1 MTAVDS
7 NSGRPAE
14 SRPRRLLVIHNPV
27 AGQCNRHRYREVL
40 RHLRLLGC
48 QVAVR
53 ETGGRGDA
61 ERFAREAREAD
72 YDAMVVAGGDGT
84 INEAANGL
92 IGSDLPLAV
101 LPLGTA
107 NVLANEIG
115 MPKGPAAIARAIAE
129 GPARPVHFGLA
140 NGRCFLMMA
149 GIGFD
154 AHVVANVDPRLKRFV
169 GKLAFFAEVFT
180 RMAQFP
186 FRPYR
191 VTVDGRP
198 YEAASAVI
206 ANGHFYGGR
215 FTCAPL
221 ARLDDP
227 LLQVCLFTGSG
238 RWRVLRYGLWLMLG
252 RLPHLPDVLVVP
264 GVRVTA
270 EGAIGEPVQGDGDVI
285 GAAPLSVHVAG
296 GTMHLIAP

>member
-1 MTAVDS
+1 MTAVEPS
-7 NSGRPAE
+7 PSAPAKP
-14 SRPRRLLVIHNPV
+14 RPRRLLVIHNPA

-48 QVAVR
+48 QVEVR
-53 ETGGRGDA
+53 ETAGRGDA
-61 ERFAREAREAD
+61 ESLARQAQEAD
-72 YDAMVVAGGDGT
+72 CDAVVVAGGDGT

-92 IGSDLPLAV
+92 VGSDLPLAV

-107 NVLANEIG
+107 NVLAAEIG
-115 MPKGPAAIARAIAE
+115 MPRSPAAIARAIAE
-129 GPARPVHFGLA
+129 GTARTVHFGLA

-154 AHVVANVDPRLKRFV
+154 AHVVANVDPRLKRII
-169 GKLAFFAEVFT
+169 GKLAFFTEVIA
-180 RMAQFP
+180 RMMRFP

-191 VTVDGRP
+191 VTVDGRA

-221 ARLDDP
+221 ARLNDP
-227 LLQVCLFTGSG
+227 LLQVCLFLNTS
-238 RWRVLRYGLWLMLG
+238 RWSVLRYGLWLMLG
-252 RLPHLPDVLVVP
+252 RLPELPDVLVVP
-264 GVRVTA
+264 GVRVTV

-285 GAAPLSVHVAG
+285 GSAPLSAYVAG
-296 GTMHLIAP
+296 STMRLIAP